1 MINDDIELASF
12 IIERNKK
19 DDKNKLVLCERENV
33 NKYIDYLNGKT
44 LTYDPSFD
52 ISLSMIQKGINDITV
67 VGDVLSVYYLY
78 LKQAGIITFDYQQF
92 IDFLFHVDWKKQVPF
107 DESYYNALR
116 DNLYK
121 INKRAAIFWNFMYD
135 NYGYNF
141 LKVYPSTSREY
152 NNLRYRLFRNKKIE
166 TGAHLPYLKDE
177 DSYNLLKNN
186 IRSTKITYISGNIL
200 KYNFETTF
208 DSIVISKELELKKAE
223 NKLSRYLNKDGVLLY
238 STKKS
243 SAKVLVH
250 KR

>member
-141 LKVYPSTSREY
+141 LKVY
-152 NNLRYRLFRNKKIE
+152 LGLI
-166 TGAHLPYLKDE
+166 
-177 DSYNLLKNN
+177 
-186 IRSTKITYISGNIL
+186 
-200 KYNFETTF
+200 
-208 DSIVISKELELKKAE
+208 LELLIMH
-223 NKLSRYLNKDGVLLY
+223 KLHYSLLIY
-238 STKKS
+238 IFHFSYGKN
-243 SAKVLVH
+243 
-250 KR
+250 